1 MDGDEADL
9 IALACLYNKR
19 PSEIRI
25 TSHRVLIF
33 QNNLQ
38 KVDIPFTEVEKFR
51 RSALKEDKPTDENS
65 TAKFRVISKDGKA
78 TDIVIKGE
86 ECDAHVGRLMKIC
99 KHQLKESQK
108 EVETRREEEEEKVEE
123 TGYDD
128 SVPIQPLAGVRP
140 EDIHKTCA
148 ERWCS
153 ENPEQA
159 KLFAQFQSEGMDL
172 WGVLDDYARRELV
185 AYEVS
190 TDYQRCGYSSEM
202 LSDVQADAGSKA
214 NELRYTFSKD
224 VQMQIFRKKPQI
236 LRKYRLWVK
245 RHYDSKESD
254 GISVED
260 KNAFWEQYVAAQF
273 LKKAKKKEAKEAKD
287 NFFHGES
294 LEETV
299 KFDSPSR
306 LRRARALVPDVESGE
321 MKDSLAGEGLLS
333 EDLVVSVMTNVIDRV
348 NMHSEIA
355 LIETGVIPDTISPIE
370 KVEPQPLLEM
380 KRLEDLEMPVTGING
395 TELNVKRIAQSEGQ
409 TNTSGPEFMR
419 ASQTLQRDLLEYC
432 KGFRNIP
439 SPPVI
444 GAKDSMCVLK
454 DLDSNMLIDA
464 DLDNLVRQSKASESV
479 SIARESKLEQMI
491 LLFGFWKRRAK
502 RNKSAITVRDR
513 LKELLAK
520 DQDRRRRAIYNDQ
533 TELLVSPLYD
543 DIEKCFDRVFACYE
557 APAPT
562 SQATSDLFS
571 DFFV

>member
-1 MDGDEADL
+1 MDGDEACL

-19 PSEIRI
+19 PSEVRI
-25 TSHRVLIF
+25 TSQSVLIF

-38 KVDIPFTEVEKFR
+38 KVDIPFTEAEKFR
-51 RSALKEDKPTDENS
+51 RSAVKEDKPADENS

-86 ECDAHVGRLMKIC
+86 DCDAQVGRLMKIC

-108 EVETRREEEEEKVEE
+108 QVEAPHEEEEKVEE
-123 TGYDD
+123 TAYDE
-128 SVPIQPLAGVRP
+128 SLPIQSLAGMRP
-140 EDIHKTCA
+140 EDIHKIAT

-153 ENPEQA
+153 EKPEQA
-159 KLFAQFQSEGMDL
+159 KLFAQYQSEGMDL
-172 WGVLDDYARRELV
+172 WGVLDDYAHHELA

-202 LSDVQADAGSKA
+202 LSDVQPDTGSRGY
-214 NELRYTFSKD
+214 ERSYTFSKD

-236 LRKYRLWVK
+236 LRKYCIWVK
-245 RHYDSKESD
+245 RHYDSNETD
-254 GISVED
+254 GISVDD
-260 KNAFWEQYVAAQF
+260 KSAFWKQYVGAVN
-273 LKKAKKKEAKEAKD
+273 LKKDKKKEAKEGKE

-294 LEETV
+294 LEDTV
-299 KFDSPSR
+299 KFDAPSR
-306 LRRARALVPDVESGE
+306 LRRARALLPDVESGE

-333 EDLVVSVMTNVIDRV
+333 EDLVVSVVTNAIDRV

-370 KVEPQPLLEM
+370 KVEPRPLIEM
-380 KRLEDLEMPVTGING
+380 KRLEDLETPVTGING
-395 TELNVKRIAQSEGQ
+395 TELNVKRIAQSEGT
-409 TNTSGPEFMR
+409 TNTSGPEFTR

-439 SPPVI
+439 NPPEI

-454 DLDSNMLIDA
+454 DLDSNMLTDA
-464 DLDNLVRQSKASESV
+464 DLDNLVHQSKTSESV

-502 RNKSAITVRDR
+502 RNKSAIAVRDR
-513 LKELLAK
+513 LKELLEK

-533 TELLVSPLYD
+533 TELLVAPLYD

-562 SQATSDLFS
+562 PQATSDLFS
-571 DFFV
+571 DLFV